1 MRAESF
7 TLGFSGSRLQWIWA
21 GLRPWYRQQ
30 IRRRRSASWAGTNPV
45 PAPASPKFSLTVEV
59 ADVDAVHAMAIERGE
74 DIVYPLT
81 SESWGVRRF
90 GVLDPNGLMV
100 NVMTHLKAAANR

>member
-1 MRAESF
+1 
-7 TLGFSGSRLQWIWA
+7 
-21 GLRPWYRQQ
+21 
-30 IRRRRSASWAGTNPV
+30 
-45 PAPASPKFSLTVEV
+45 
-59 ADVDAVHAMAIERGE
+59 MAIERGE